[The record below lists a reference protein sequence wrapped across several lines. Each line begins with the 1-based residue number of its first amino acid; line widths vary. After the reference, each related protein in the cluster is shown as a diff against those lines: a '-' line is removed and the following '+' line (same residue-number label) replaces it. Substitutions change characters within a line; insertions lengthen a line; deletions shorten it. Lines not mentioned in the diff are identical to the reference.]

1 MVKIASPESVETAIE
16 VARSAQIISLVKE
29 NQLVTALVLFVL
41 WQSGV
46 LLSAYSTAG
55 GAICG

>member
-1 MVKIASPESVETAIE
+1 MPQPPEPVKSAIT
-16 VARSAQIISLVKE
+16 VARAAQIMQLIKD
-29 NQLVTALVLFVL
+29 NQLATAAVLFIL
-41 WQSGV
+41 WQSGA

>member
-1 MVKIASPESVETAIE
+1 MSADAPVDKALATAK
-16 VARSAQIISLVKE
+16 AAQIVSLMKD
-29 NQLVTALVLFVL
+29 NQLVTALVLFIL
-41 WQSGV
+41 WQSGA

>member
-1 MVKIASPESVETAIE
+1 MTNPPQSAEKVLA
-16 VARSAQIISLVKE
+16 VAKAAQIATLVKE

-41 WQSGV
+41 WQSGA

>member
-1 MVKIASPESVETAIE
+1 MTAPHVDKAIS
-16 VARSAQIISLVKE
+16 AAKAAQILALIKE
-29 NQLVTALVLFVL
+29 NQLVTALVLFIL
-41 WQSGV
+41 WQSGA

>member
-1 MVKIASPESVETAIE
+1 MTPDTAE
-16 VARSAQIISLVKE
+16 KAVNAAKVAQLITLVKE
-29 NQLVTALVLFVL
+29 NQLVTALVLFCL
-41 WQSGV
+41 WQSGA

>member
-1 MVKIASPESVETAIE
+1 MQQPADKALA
-16 VARSAQIISLVKE
+16 VAKAAQIASLVKE
-29 NQLVTALVLFVL
+29 NQLVTALVLFIL
-41 WQSGV
+41 WQSGA

>member
-1 MVKIASPESVETAIE
+1 MTNAQTAEKVIS
-16 VARSAQIISLVKE
+16 AAKAAQIIQLIRD
-29 NQLVTALVLFVL
+29 NQLVTALALFIL
-41 WQSGV
+41 WQSGA

>member
-1 MVKIASPESVETAIE
+1 MTPEADKV
-16 VARSAQIISLVKE
+16 VAAAKFAQIATLVKE

-41 WQSGV
+41 WQSGAI
-46 LLSAYSTAG
+46 LSAYSTAG

>member
-1 MVKIASPESVETAIE
+1 MSNPHGVEEAIAS
-16 VARSAQIISLVKE
+16 ARLAQILCLIKE
-29 NQLVTALVLFVL
+29 NQLVTALVLFLL
-41 WQSGV
+41 WQSGA

>member
-1 MVKIASPESVETAIE
+1 VVASAPDVAEKALNTA
-16 VARSAQIISLVKE
+16 RLAQIMALVRE
-29 NQLVTALVLFVL
+29 NQLLTAAALFIL
-41 WQSGV
+41 WQSGA

>member
-1 MVKIASPESVETAIE
+1 MTNPGTAE
-16 VARSAQIISLVKE
+16 KVVAAAKMAQIMQLIKE
-29 NQLVTALVLFVL
+29 NQLVTALVLFLL
-41 WQSGV
+41 WQSGA

>member
-1 MVKIASPESVETAIE
+1 MTTPGTPKTVETVLDATKW
-16 VARSAQIISLVKE
+16 AQILSLVKE
-29 NQLVTALVLFVL
+29 NQLFTALVLFCL
-41 WQSGV
+41 WQSGA

>member
-1 MVKIASPESVETAIE
+1 MAGVTPDTVDKAM
-16 VARSAQIISLVKE
+16 SAAKAAQLMTLIKE
-29 NQLVTALVLFVL
+29 NQLVTALVLFLL
-41 WQSGV
+41 WQSGA

>member
-1 MVKIASPESVETAIE
+1 MAVSPDNVDNAI
-16 VARSAQIISLVKE
+16 SAAKAAQLMTLIKE
-29 NQLVTALVLFVL
+29 NQLVTALVLFCL
-41 WQSGV
+41 WKSGA

>member
-1 MVKIASPESVETAIE
+1 MTNAQTAEKVIS
-16 VARSAQIISLVKE
+16 AAKAAQIIQLIKD
-29 NQLVTALVLFVL
+29 NQLVTALALFIL
-41 WQSGV
+41 WQSGA

>member
-1 MVKIASPESVETAIE
+1 MKAPVTPETVETAMDATKWVQI
-16 VARSAQIISLVKE
+16 VALVKE
-29 NQLVTALVLFVL
+29 NQLLTALVLFCL
-41 WQSGV
+41 WQSGA

>member
-1 MVKIASPESVETAIE
+1 MAGVTPDTVDKAMSAAKAAQLIA
-16 VARSAQIISLVKE
+16 LVKE
-29 NQLVTALVLFVL
+29 NQLVTALVLFIL
-41 WQSGV
+41 WQSGA

>member
-1 MVKIASPESVETAIE
+1 MSSPAPQKAAETVITA
-16 VARSAQIISLVKE
+16 AKAAQLMTLIKE

-41 WQSGV
+41 WQSGA

>member
-1 MVKIASPESVETAIE
+1 MSVPPESVDRALTTAK
-16 VARSAQIISLVKE
+16 AAQIVSLMKE
-29 NQLVTALVLFVL
+29 NQLVTALVLFIL
-41 WQSGV
+41 WQSGA

>member
-1 MVKIASPESVETAIE
+1 MAVSPDNVDNAI
-16 VARSAQIISLVKE
+16 SAAKAAQLMTLIKE
-29 NQLVTALVLFVL
+29 NQLVTALVLFCL
-41 WQSGV
+41 WQSGA

>member
-1 MVKIASPESVETAIE
+1 MKTPVTPETVEKVMDATKW
-16 VARSAQIISLVKE
+16 AQILTLVKE
-29 NQLVTALVLFVL
+29 NQLFTALVLFTL
-41 WQSGV
+41 WQSGA

>member
-1 MVKIASPESVETAIE
+1 MPGTVPDVDKAITA
-16 VARSAQIISLVKE
+16 AKAAQLMTLVKD
-29 NQLVTALVLFVL
+29 NQLITALVLFIL
-41 WQSGV
+41 WQSGA